1 MPVKSLNDSSARFQ
15 IIDAQYLVF
24 VEMRATNKL
33 TYLDQLPQF
42 HTIEK
47 GTWWQTQKPTLS
59 KDGGGGGW
67 GGEGVWFSIAA
78 LITSLSC

>member
-1 MPVKSLNDSSARFQ
+1 M
-15 IIDAQYLVF
+15 YLVF
-24 VEMRATNKL
+24 LEMRATNKL
-33 TYLDQLPQF
+33 TYLVQLPQF